1 MNTATETETDDDSV
15 IVVTSSTDP
24 NQTLQLDCYE
34 EELSE
39 TQKMMYDKA
48 LEEHNSVM
56 AKLKEVIGDAQNIFS
71 GEVFSAYQILG
82 PVPGIEDIS
91 KPISS
96 FNKKEPRREKSRK
109 RDFVESEEDEENIPL
124 SKRKAKER
132 KKEKKNRSNKKQQ
145 TITKCI
151 LIMLFF

>member
-145 TITKCI
+145 TSTKCI

>member
-56 AKLKEVIGDAQNIFS
+56 TKLKEVINDAQNIFS

-109 RDFVESEEDEENIPL
+109 RDYVESEEDEDNVPL

-132 KKEKKNRSNKKQQ
+132 KKEKKNRSNINKTPASEMYINKVF
-145 TITKCI
+145 
-151 LIMLFF
+151 L